1 MSEVLKWYFEVWNE
15 PNDNFWSS
23 TLEEYCKMYEYTVSV
38 IKSIN
43 NNIKVGRPAAP
54 GHATDGF
61 SDIVVIL

>member
-1 MSEVLKWYFEVWNE
+1 
-15 PNDNFWSS
+15 
-23 TLEEYCKMYEYTVSV
+23 MYEYTVSV